1 MGWRDG
7 DTVQVISLSS
17 VYVCLFP
24 GGGGEEGGDD
34 ENKNEVSAKTAAVTS
49 LYYAHDKGNVNEVMG
64 GQ

>member
-1 MGWRDG
+1 MA
-7 DTVQVISLSS
+7 TLSRS
-17 VYVCLFP
+17 YLFP
-24 GGGGEEGGDD
+24 LCMFVCFRGGGEEGGDD